1 MFAIVVPVRCQMS
14 VPGEVMRGYK
24 IILIHLL
31 NFLDAVLT
39 LIAVKIFGVEEANPF
54 MREALHMGPIIFL
67 ASKFVILTVA
77 LEYLN
82 KQDFRLRPIVFT
94 VLLCCFLILT
104 AWHVF
109 GLVHYLLPTFY

>member
-1 MFAIVVPVRCQMS
+1 
-14 VPGEVMRGYK
+14 MRGHK

-39 LIAVKIFGVEEANPF
+39 LIAVEIFGVEEANPF
-54 MREALHMGPIIFL
+54 MREALHVGPIVFL
-67 ASKFVILTVA
+67 LAKFTVLTAA

-82 KQDFRLRPIVFT
+82 AQQFRLKSLVLT
-94 VLLCCFLILT
+94 ALLCCFLTLT

-109 GLVHYLLPTFY
+109 GLTHYLLPTFY